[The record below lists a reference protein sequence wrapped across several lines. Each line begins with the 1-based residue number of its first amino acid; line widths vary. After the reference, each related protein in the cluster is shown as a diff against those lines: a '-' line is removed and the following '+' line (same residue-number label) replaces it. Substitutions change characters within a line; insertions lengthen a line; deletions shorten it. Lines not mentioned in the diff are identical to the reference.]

1 MANKVPNKR
10 ITIFGRLSYPAIW
23 TPATNKEY
31 PNAPAKYS
39 LNLILDG
46 KKDPEIGKVLSA
58 ITEIAQ
64 AAWGSRAQDK
74 LKELRRSK
82 YFCLRDGDKRNEDR
96 VNKGMEP
103 GPEYDGNLFFVVK
116 ASANKRPLVVDAD
129 KTPLTENDG
138 RPYSGCYVRVLA
150 EFYYHKDGIYPE
162 LKGVQF
168 VRDGDAFTGAT
179 STTTDDF
186 EDLSG
191 SAGAKEETETADD
204 LW

>member
-103 GPEYDGNLFFVVK
+103 GPEYDGNLF
-116 ASANKRPLVVDAD
+116 L
-129 KTPLTENDG
+129 L
-138 RPYSGCYVRVLA
+138 
-150 EFYYHKDGIYPE
+150 
-162 LKGVQF
+162 
-168 VRDGDAFTGAT
+168 
-179 STTTDDF
+179 
-186 EDLSG
+186 
-191 SAGAKEETETADD
+191 
-204 LW
+204 

>member
-46 KKDPEIGKVLSA
+46 KKDPEIGKVLPA

-179 STTTDDF
+179 PTTTDDF
-186 EDLSG
+186 EDLSS
-191 SAGAKEETETADD
+191 SAGAKEETETAAD

>member
-82 YFCLRDGDKRNEDR
+82 YFCLRDGDKRNEGR

-179 STTTDDF
+179 PTTTDDF
-186 EDLSG
+186 EDLSS
-191 SAGAKEETETADD
+191 SAGAKEETETAAD

>member
-103 GPEYDGNLFFVVK
+103 GPEYDGKLFFVVK

-179 STTTDDF
+179 PTTTDDF
-186 EDLSG
+186 EDLSS
-191 SAGAKEETETADD
+191 SAGAKEETETAAD

>member
-150 EFYYHKDGIYPE
+150 EFYYRKDGIYPE

-179 STTTDDF
+179 PTTTDDF
-186 EDLSG
+186 EDLSS
-191 SAGAKEETETADD
+191 SAGAKEETETAAD

>member
-10 ITIFGRLSYPAIW
+10 ITIFGRLSFPAIW
-23 TPATNKEY
+23 TPAPNKEY

-46 KKDPEIGKVLSA
+46 KNGPEIAKVQSA

-74 LKELRRSK
+74 LMELRRSK

-96 VNKGMEP
+96 VNNGKEP

-138 RPYSGCYVRVLA
+138 RPYPGCYVRVLA

-186 EDLSG
+186 EDLSS
-191 SAGAKEETETADD
+191 SAGAKEETETAAD